1 MAHRLF
7 SAGKSKTTKTT
18 NETEYRAILDTIIS
32 DVLTVLYWP
41 EWPGAALLL
50 IVVCKLLV
58 SVSSFK
64 FVMPILTGLI
74 FERGMHLMM

>member
-1 MAHRLF
+1 MYL

-58 SVSSFK
+58 SFSSLPFYSSHTEASD
-64 FVMPILTGLI
+64 V
-74 FERGMHLMM
+74 RGTLWMI